1 MSVMATIT
9 RPTKVEAKSES
20 GIHWITF
27 REGGNRVD
35 VFCPNAEVAQATADA
50 WNDAMGYSQAE
61 VDHEP
66 A

>member
-1 MSVMATIT
+1 MSVIASIH
-9 RPTKVEAKSES
+9 RPSTVEAKSLN
-20 GIHWITF
+20 GAHWVTF

-61 VDHEP
+61 TD